1 MFFSKDID
9 RAGYFPNR
17 DRTQKWSHWPVRLY
31 KAGKSLRLFE
41 QYDYYESLIKLA
53 QSVKEGGEKLDY
65 YSHTVQGKAD
75 VLQQWE
81 KMERSQMT

>member
-9 RAGYFPNR
+9 RAEYFRNR
-17 DRTQKWSHWPVRLY
+17 DKTQKWSHWPVRLY
-31 KAGKSLRLFE
+31 KAGKSLWLFG
-41 QYDYYESLIKLA
+41 QDDYYKSLIKLA
-53 QSVKEGGEKLDY
+53 QSVKNEGEKLDY

-81 KMERSQMT
+81 KMR